1 MCVSV
6 YLSLWVLHTYRQTYR
21 ATTRGPSGPKNIKY
35 LLSSFLIGFPIF
47 QKRFNFSLHSS
58 VTGPHITA
66 SKSPVPQTLTC
77 DSEIKTNFEHLNPIP
92 ALNNAV
98 KISKNW
104 LQYATVLQIRDIFC
118 FEDCNTNQLSDNNIS
133 KNGLA
138 VLKNVVYIRQG
149 DNWQNI

>member
-1 MCVSV
+1 MFCNIAFK
-6 YLSLWVLHTYRQTYR
+6 RII
-21 ATTRGPSGPKNIKY
+21 RGISKQNIFENQKTSTQNIKY
-35 LLSSFLIGFPIF
+35 LPSSFLIGFQIF

-66 SKSPVPQTLTC
+66 SNSPVPQTLTC

-104 LQYATVLQIRDIFC
+104 LQYATVLQTRDIFC
-118 FEDCNTNQLSDNNIS
+118 FEDCNTNQLSDNNIN
-133 KNGLA
+133 KNGLE
-138 VLKNVVYIRQG
+138 VLKNAVYIRQG